1 VKRLAARITAAL
13 MSSVALGATVL
24 AAQPPRPQRA
34 ELRLAADRTSYA
46 PGGIARL
53 VAVVDVQDGWHLQ
66 AHVPTFDYLIPT
78 ALRIEAPPGWTAAR
92 VEYPAPVRY
101 RFAFAEELLDV
112 YEGRVRILVEQPVP
126 ADAAP
131 GEVAL
136 AATLR
141 YQACDDRQCLPPV
154 ERRAETA
161 LVVGSAGEPANA
173 ELFAAQ
179 AGTAESAPIAPE
191 AGAAARPAGRGLAA
205 ILLFGLIGGL
215 ILNAMPC
222 VLPVL
227 SLKVFG
233 LVRSAGLG
241 RREVT
246 SGALATAAGIL
257 VSFWALA
264 AAAIAAKAAGS
275 AVGWGV
281 QFQRPGFVAFLAIVI
296 LLFTLNLWGLF
307 EIQLPGR
314 LAIAA
319 GGGQRE
325 GLGGHFASG
334 LFATL
339 MATPCSAPFL
349 GTAVGFALAR
359 EAFEVLAVFTAIGV
373 GMALPYLL
381 LAVAPGAARWLPK
394 PGAWMETLKG
404 VMGFLLAGAMVW
416 LLYVLGNQIAPERL
430 ALFEGVLLAVAL
442 ATWLASRA
450 PLGSAPRR
458 LWGAAALVV
467 AVGAIALAGGGSA
480 PARGA
485 AVEDDPGGIAWRAWD
500 PAEAERLASAGT
512 PVFLD
517 ITADWC
523 VTCKVNERLILE
535 TPEVRSALAR
545 HGVVAMKGDWTHR
558 DDAIADFLASHGR
571 YGIPFYMVYRPG
583 REPAVLPELI
593 TKDLVISALAAA
605 ASGAPP
611 SRPTRGG

>member
-1 VKRLAARITAAL
+1 MLAL
-13 MSSVALGATVL
+13 GVALGATAL

-34 ELRLAADRTSYA
+34 ELRLAADRASYA
-46 PGGIARL
+46 PGDVARL
-53 VAVVDVQDGWHLQ
+53 VAVVDVQEGWHLQ

-78 ALRIEAPPGWTAAR
+78 VLRVEVPAGWPEAR
-92 VEYPAPVRY
+92 VEYPAPIRY
-101 RFAFAEELLDV
+101 RFAFAEEPLDV
-112 YEGRVRILVEQPVP
+112 YEGRVRLFFELPVP
-126 ADAAP
+126 ADAAT
-131 GEVAL
+131 GDVAL

-154 ERRAETA
+154 DRRAEVT
-161 LVVGSAGEPANA
+161 LTVGAAGEPANQA
-173 ELFAAQ
+173 LFAAE
-179 AGTAESAPIAPE
+179 AEAAEPARIAPT
-191 AGAAARPAGRGLAA
+191 ADDAARPAGRGLAA

-241 RREVT
+241 RRAVT

-264 AAAIAAKAAGS
+264 GAAIAAKAAGS

-281 QFQRPGFVAFLAIVI
+281 QFQRPGFVAFLAVVI

-314 LAIAA
+314 LAAAA
-319 GGGQRE
+319 GGGGE
-325 GLGGHFASG
+325 GFGGHFASG

-381 LAVAPGAARWLPK
+381 LAVAPGTARFLPK

-430 ALFEGVLLAVAL
+430 AIFEGILLTVGL

-450 PLGSAPRR
+450 PFGSTPRR
-458 LWGAAALVV
+458 VWGALALV
-467 AVGAIALAGGGSA
+467 AGLGAIALAGGGTA
-480 PARGA
+480 PARAA
-485 AVEDDPGGIAWRAWD
+485 AVAGDPGGIAWRAWD
-500 PAEAERLASAGT
+500 PAEAERLAAAGT

-535 TPEVRSALAR
+535 TPEVRAALAR

-583 REPAVLPELI
+583 REPNVLPELI
-593 TKDLVISALAAA
+593 TKDMVISAFADAA
-605 ASGAPP
+605 P
-611 SRPTRGG
+611 RGD

>member
-1 VKRLAARITAAL
+1 MSPGPARAAAAL
-13 MSSVALGATVL
+13 LLFGAAFGPTALD
-24 AAQPPRPQRA
+24 AQRERPQRA

-46 PGGIARL
+46 PGEVARL

-66 AHVPTFDYLIPT
+66 AHRPTFDYLIPT
-78 ALRIEAPPGWTAAR
+78 VLSVEVPAGWPEPQ
-92 VEYPAPVRY
+92 VEYPAPIRY
-101 RFAFAEELLDV
+101 RFAFAEDELDV
-112 YEGRVRILVEQPVP
+112 YEGRVRILAELAVP
-126 ADAAP
+126 ADAPP
-131 GEVAL
+131 GDLAI

-154 ERRAETA
+154 ERRAEATLQLGA
-161 LVVGSAGEPANA
+161 PGEPANA
-173 ELFAAQ
+173 ELFAAE
-179 AGTAESAPIAPE
+179 TAATTAP
-191 AGAAARPAGRGLAA
+191 AAAPRPAGRSLLA
-205 ILLFGLIGGL
+205 ILLFGLLGGL

-233 LVRSAGLG
+233 LVRAAGLG

-264 AAAIAAKAAGS
+264 GAAIAAKAAGS

-281 QFQRPGFVAFLAIVI
+281 QFQRPGFVAFLAVVI

-314 LAIAA
+314 LAMAA
-319 GGGQRE
+319 GGGARE
-325 GLGGHFASG
+325 GLGGHFVSG

-394 PGAWMETLKG
+394 PGVWMETLKG
-404 VMGFLLAGAMVW
+404 VMGFLLAGAMIW
-416 LLYVLGNQIAPERL
+416 LLYVLGNQVAPERL
-430 ALFEGVLLAVAL
+430 ALVEGVLLAVGL
-442 ATWLASRA
+442 ATWLASRS
-450 PLGSAPRR
+450 PLGSMPRR
-458 LWGAAALVV
+458 AWGALALV
-467 AVGAIALAGGGSA
+467 AGLGAIALAAGGSA
-480 PARGA
+480 PARAGTVA
-485 AVEDDPGGIAWRAWD
+485 GDPGGIAWRRWD
-500 PAEAERLASAGT
+500 PTEAERLAAAGT

-535 TPEVRSALAR
+535 TPEVRAALAA

-558 DDAIADFLASHGR
+558 DDAIGGFLASHGR

-583 REPAVLPELI
+583 REPNVLPELI
-593 TKDLVISALAAA
+593 TKDLVISALADAASPAPSAA
-605 ASGAPP
+605 ATGD
-611 SRPTRGG
+611 

>member
-1 VKRLAARITAAL
+1 MNRLGSRITAAL
-13 MSSVALGATVL
+13 ISSVALGVTAL
-24 AAQPPRPQRA
+24 AAQPPRVQRA

-46 PGGIARL
+46 PGTVARL

-66 AHVPTFDYLIPT
+66 AHLPTFDYLIPT
-78 ALRIEAPPGWTAAR
+78 TLRIQAPEGWPEAR
-92 VEYPAPVRY
+92 VDYPAPIRY
-101 RFAFAEELLDV
+101 RFAFAEEPLDV
-112 YEGRVRILVEQPVP
+112 YEGRVRIFVEQPLP
-126 ADAAP
+126 AGAAP

-154 ERRAETA
+154 ERRAEAT
-161 LVVGSAGEPANA
+161 LIVGAAGEPANA
-173 ELFAAQ
+173 ELFAAE
-179 AGTAESAPIAPE
+179 AAAAPSAPTAD
-191 AGAAARPAGRGLAA
+191 AAARPAGRGLAA
-205 ILLFGLIGGL
+205 ILLFGLLGGL

-281 QFQRPGFVAFLAIVI
+281 QFQRPGFVAFLAVVI

-314 LAIAA
+314 LAAAA
-319 GGGQRE
+319 GGGERE

-394 PGAWMETLKG
+394 PGVWMETLKG
-404 VMGFLLAGAMVW
+404 VMGFLLAGAMIW
-416 LLYVLGNQIAPERL
+416 LLYVLGNQVAPERL
-430 ALFEGVLLAVAL
+430 ALFEGVLLAVGL

-458 LWGAAALVV
+458 LWGAAAL
-467 AVGAIALAGGGSA
+467 AAALGAIALAGGGSA
-480 PARGA
+480 PVRGA
-485 AVEDDPGGIAWRAWD
+485 AVEGDPGGIAWRAWD
-500 PAEAERLASAGT
+500 PAEAERLAAAGT

-535 TPEVRSALAR
+535 TPEVRAALAR

-583 REPAVLPELI
+583 REPNVLPELI
-593 TKDLVISALAAA
+593 TKDLVISAFADA
-605 ASGAPP
+605 ASGAPL
-611 SRPTRGG
+611 SAPTRGG

>member
-1 VKRLAARITAAL
+1 VIRTPPRVAAAL
-13 MSSVALGATVL
+13 LLGAALGASAL
-24 AAQPPRPQRA
+24 GAQRERPQRA

-46 PGGIARL
+46 PGDTARL

-66 AHVPTFDYLIPT
+66 AHRPTFDYLIPT
-78 ALRIEAPPGWTAAR
+78 VLRLELPPGWPEAR
-92 VEYPAPVRY
+92 VDYPAPIRY
-101 RFAFAEELLDV
+101 RFAFAEDELDV
-112 YEGRVRILVEQPVP
+112 YEGRVRIFAEVAVP
-126 ADAAP
+126 AGAAA
-131 GEVAL
+131 GELPV

-154 ERRAETA
+154 ERRAEAT
-161 LVVGSAGEPANA
+161 LTVGAAGAPANA
-173 ELFAAQ
+173 ELFAA
-179 AGTAESAPIAPE
+179 TAT
-191 AGAAARPAGRGLAA
+191 AGAPRPGTPARPTGRGLAA
-205 ILLFGLIGGL
+205 ILLFGLLGGL

-233 LVRSAGLG
+233 LVRAAGLG
-241 RREVT
+241 RRQVT

-264 AAAIAAKAAGS
+264 GAAIAAKAAGS

-281 QFQRPGFVAFLAIVI
+281 QFQRPGFVAFLAVVI

-314 LAIAA
+314 LAAAA
-319 GGGQRE
+319 GGGGRE

-359 EAFEVLAVFTAIGV
+359 EAFEVVAVFTAIGL

-404 VMGFLLAGAMVW
+404 VMGFLLAGAMIW
-416 LLYVLGNQIAPERL
+416 LLYVLGNQVAPERL
-430 ALFEGVLLAVAL
+430 ALVEGVLLAVGL
-442 ATWLASRA
+442 ATWLASRS

-458 LWGAAALVV
+458 AWGALALI
-467 AVGAIALAGGGSA
+467 AGAGAIALAAAGTA
-480 PARGA
+480 PARA
-485 AVEDDPGGIAWRAWD
+485 ASVEGDPGGIAWRPWD
-500 PAEAERLASAGT
+500 AAEAERLAAAGT

-523 VTCKVNERLILE
+523 VTCKVNERLVLE
-535 TPEVRSALAR
+535 TPEVRAALAA

-558 DDAIADFLASHGR
+558 DDAIGDFLASHGR

-583 REPAVLPELI
+583 REPNILPELI
-593 TKDLVISALAAA
+593 TRELVIGALADA
-605 ASGAPP
+605 ASGAARPGPP
-611 SRPTRGG
+611 PGG